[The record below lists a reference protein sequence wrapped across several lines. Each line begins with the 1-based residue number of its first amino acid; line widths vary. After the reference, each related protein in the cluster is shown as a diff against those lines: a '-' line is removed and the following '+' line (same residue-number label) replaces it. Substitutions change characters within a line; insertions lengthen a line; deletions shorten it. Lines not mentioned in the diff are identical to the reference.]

1 MIKNEKFY
9 SSSVFGVTPHAAA
22 AAIIIVMMVMV
33 LVIIED

>member
-1 MIKNEKFY
+1 MIKNEKSN